1 MLNGTARHARR
12 FLIISIIGLLGA
24 VLGAYAALEIFTLT
38 TPQRV
43 LVAAVPLAAF
53 ALFIVA
59 EVRVIRRCDELEQR
73 IQLEALAV
81 AYPVSVLLVYG
92 LGLLERAGV
101 VIPGFSSLRDVWPL
115 TVLPYFVGFA
125 LARRRY
131 R

>member
-1 MLNGTARHARR
+1 MNGPARQTRR
-12 FLIISIIGLLGA
+12 LLLASIIGLGVA
-24 VLGAYAALEIFTLT
+24 VFGAYAVLEIFTLS
-38 TPQRV
+38 PPLRGF
-43 LVAAVPLAAF
+43 VAAVPLAAF

-59 EVRVIRRCDELEQR
+59 EVREIRRCDELEQR

-101 VIPGFSSLRDVWPL
+101 VIPGFASLRDVWPL